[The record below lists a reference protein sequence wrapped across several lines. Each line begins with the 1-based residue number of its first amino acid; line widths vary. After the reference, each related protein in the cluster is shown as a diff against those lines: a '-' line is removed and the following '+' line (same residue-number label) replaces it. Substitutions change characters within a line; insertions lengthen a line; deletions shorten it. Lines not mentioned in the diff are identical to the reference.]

1 MLTFLKNHFSVS
13 DSRGEM
19 IGLINQGN
27 WQELNLFKTSS
38 NQLRGSHYHKF
49 TDELFII
56 LKGKIKI
63 QLSKVT
69 ENGELIGKTKCINV
83 SKGDVFIIPKLTY
96 HIFEIFETTEW
107 INALSIRL
115 DKKNPDMHSL
125 DKNNFPK

>member
-1 MLTFLKNHFSVS
+1 MITFLKNHFSVT
-13 DSRGEM
+13 DSRGKM
-19 IGLINQGN
+19 TGLINQGN
-27 WQELNLFKTSS
+27 WQELNLFKTLP

-63 QLSKVT
+63 HLTKVT
-69 ENGELIGKTKCINV
+69 EKSELIGKTKYINV

-96 HIFEIFETTEW
+96 HIFEMIEETEW

-115 DKKNPDMHSL
+115 DKENPDIH
-125 DKNNFPK
+125 FIH